1 MNLKEAFRYQ
11 NKLQNLMDEAEAI
24 LNRDR
29 NVTKVENTAL
39 RHKVNPDAEDETTVE
54 KPDTEYAEQITEI
67 AVFLMFLLNERERL
81 SYAIRTAKHW
91 SCQQCSCGYAA
102 RQ

>member
-39 RHKVNPDAEDETTVE
+39 RHKVHSEAEDETTVE
-54 KPDTEYAEQITEI
+54 KPDTEYAHRHFILTRSKKKWVRWLGMGIVDCALVALWVITTD
-67 AVFLMFLLNERERL
+67 LLVTL
-81 SYAIRTAKHW
+81 FVH
-91 SCQQCSCGYAA
+91 
-102 RQ
+102 